1 MRFPWAVVKA
11 IARRSRLWR
20 IDCGAEVVVVPSEGL
35 PSDPEAGLVGDD
47 LDEVEGGMAVEFHVG
62 WAAVDPQAHQIVVE
76 DDVEHPVEA
85 VFDAPMGADG
95 AGESRCVEVGGG
107 GVVAPRGGRAAGTF
121 DDALD
126 HADHGEAG
134 KARFAGK
141 AAVGDE
147 PCDVGGD
154 AVSPDLDATVIAVG
168 GLVGVEGGVRLAV
181 EEEVNLVGEG
191 GPIVLEGEEMVGA
204 TSGTRRRRTRLPTRS
219 TCSN

>member
-1 MRFPWAVVKA
+1 MVGGEVCEFAANLEAVA
-11 IARRSRLWR
+11 IFRMA
-20 IDCGAEVVVVPSEGL
+20 
-35 PSDPEAGLVGDD
+35 
-47 LDEVEGGMAVEFHVG
+47 DEVHGHVFDHGHVVGAV
-62 WAAVDPQAHQIVVE
+62 AASQASEIVVR
-76 DDVEHPVEA
+76 DHVEHPVEA
-85 VFDAPMGADG
+85 VLDAPMGAN
-95 AGESRCVEVGGG
+95 GGG
-107 GVVAPRGGRAAGTF
+107 EGYGVEPRRRETIPSFPRDRAVSLDA
-121 DDALD
+121 ALD